1 MRARYNSGMLGKVW
15 FLVIALAAV
24 VGMVGC
30 GRKSPGQALAELRD
44 EFVYEVLAFSPT
56 AATQAGYHQHKGVN
70 LDGML
75 DDFSQAE
82 LDRQRQFYNQFR
94 ERLSRAVKPEQL
106 SPEDRGDYDLISDQI
121 SLQLLELDEIQNW
134 RHNPTVYVEL
144 AGNALFSPSVLE
156 YAPKAERYRHIISRL
171 GKVPALLDQARQN
184 LAGAP
189 EIWTKV
195 AIEENEGNVGLVDT
209 ALRAGVPPELKAD
222 YDKAAEPALQA
233 IRSFSEFLK
242 AEVAKP
248 QGDWRLGKE
257 RYAKKFRYVLST
269 DRTPEQVLADAE
281 RDLTEVRKQMFEIS
295 LPLHA
300 KMYPTHR
307 DPVDLNLIVGETLA
321 RIAEKHATPD
331 TYFTDARRDLQEV
344 RDFVRAKNLLPL
356 PPRDN
361 LQVIETPEFMRGIY
375 AVGGFVAAPPLE
387 PQLGAFYWITPIPK
401 DWPRAR
407 IESKLREYNFYSLKL
422 LTIHEA
428 MPGHYV
434 QLEYANDVQPQ
445 GRRVTRAVFGNGP
458 YVEGWA
464 VYATEVMLDEGYL
477 DNSPELRLTF
487 LKQVLRLLANAI
499 MDVRL
504 QTMGMTDQEA
514 MDLMVKQTFQENEE
528 ATAKLQRAQ
537 LSSCQLPTYYTG
549 WRAWHGV
556 RNQYKAAKAAAFQ
569 LAEFHRQA
577 LTPGS
582 IPMPAL
588 ARILGENSDK
598 K

>member
-1 MRARYNSGMLGKVW
+1 
-15 FLVIALAAV
+15 
-24 VGMVGC
+24 
-30 GRKSPGQALAELRD
+30 
-44 EFVYEVLAFSPT
+44 
-56 AATQAGYHQHKGVN
+56 
-70 LDGML
+70 ML
-75 DDFSQAE
+75 DNFSQAE
-82 LDRQRQFYNQFR
+82 IDRQRQFYTQFR
-94 ERLSRAVKPEQL
+94 ERLNRTVKPEEL
-106 SPEDRGDYDLISDQI
+106 SAEDRADYDLVSDQI
-121 SLQLLELDEIQNW
+121 ALQLLELDEIQNW

-144 AGNALFSPSVLE
+144 IGNALFSPSVLE
-156 YAPKAERYRHIISRL
+156 YAPKPERYRHIIRRL
-171 GKVPALLDQARQN
+171 EKVPVLVEQARQN

-195 AIEENEGNVGLVDT
+195 AIEENDGNVGLVDK
-209 ALRAGVPPELKAD
+209 ALRAGVPAELKAE
-222 YDKAAEPALQA
+222 YDKAAAGALTA
-233 IRSFSEFLK
+233 LGSLTEFLK
-242 AEVAKP
+242 ADVAKP

-257 RYAKKFRYVLST
+257 KYAKKFRYVLAT

-281 RDLTEVRKQMFEIS
+281 KDLREVRKQMFDLS
-295 LPLHA
+295 LPLHV

-331 TYFTDARRDLQEV
+331 TYFADARRDLQEV
-344 RDFVRAKNLLPL
+344 RDYIRAKNLLPL

-375 AVGGFVAAPPLE
+375 AVGGFVSAPALE
-387 PQLGAFYWITPIPK
+387 PQLGAFYWLTPIPK
-401 DWPRAR
+401 DWPRQR

-464 VYATEVMLDEGYL
+464 VYATEMMLDEGYL
-477 DNSPELRLTF
+477 NGSPELRLTF

-499 MDVRL
+499 LDVRL

-514 MDLMVKQTFQENEE
+514 MDLMVKQSFQETEE
-528 ATAKLQRAQ
+528 ATAKLQRAK
-537 LSSCQLPTYYTG
+537 LSSCQLPTYYVG
-549 WRAWHGV
+549 WREW
-556 RNQYKAAKAAAFQ
+556 RRLRDQYKQAKGAAFQ
-569 LAEFHRQA
+569 LAEFHRRA
-577 LTPGS
+577 LAPGS
-582 IPMPAL
+582 IPLPAL
-588 ARILGENSDK
+588 GRILAK
-598 K
+598 